1 MRVITPSERK
11 PMPAVAPIFSGRVES
26 FTAVSADESPDLRLS
41 EIHFR
46 SGARNRW
53 HMHTTDQILICT
65 AGEGIIATDA
75 GEDDLVPGVIAHI
88 PAQTR
93 HWHGAKPGK
102 DMTHW
107 SILGPAETT
116 IVD

>member
-1 MRVITPSERK
+1 VRVVTPKDRRPTPS
-11 PMPAVAPIFSGRVES
+11 VAEIFSGRVEA
-26 FTAVSADESPDLRLS
+26 FTAVGGEHSSDLRLS

-53 HMHTTDQILICT
+53 HMHTTDQILLCT
-65 AGEGIIATDA
+65 SGDGLVATDA
-75 GEDDLVPGVIAHI
+75 AQADLTPGVVVLI
-88 PAQTR
+88 PARTR

-116 IVD
+116 ISD